1 MEQGSK
7 SSSGYYIALLPFI
20 ESEIKV
26 IMRQIQ
32 ASEITDTV
40 ARLCIEACHVLPRDL
55 IQGFERAAETEVS
68 PLGKSV
74 LLKLIDN
81 DRIARTNQV
90 PVCHDTGLTI
100 VYIEIGQE
108 VHVVGGGFQDAVQ
121 AGVRKGYADGYMRK
135 SVVGDPL
142 IRVNTNDN
150 TPAVVHTE
158 IVPGDAIKISVVPKG
173 GGSENWSTMKFLL
186 PGEGAAGVKKFVL
199 DAVKAAGG
207 AACPPLTL
215 GVGIGGSFDKVTE
228 IAKKAIL
235 RDIGDHHREPHIAQL
250 EKELLEEVNKT
261 GIGPQG
267 YGGLNTA
274 LWVAVETYACHIT
287 ALPVAVNIQ
296 CHSGRRSTATI

>member
-1 MEQGSK
+1 LIHYKKTRPEMRE
-7 SSSGYYIALLPFI
+7 LPVQDI
-20 ESEIKV
+20 V
-26 IMRQIQ
+26 
-32 ASEITDTV
+32 DTV
-40 ARLCIEACHVLPRDL
+40 AQLCIDACHKLPPDL
-55 IQGFERAAETEVS
+55 IAGFHQAVAQEIS

-81 DRIARTNQV
+81 DRIAREQNV

-100 VYIEIGQE
+100 VYVSLGQE
-108 VHVVGGGFQDAVQ
+108 VHVVGGAFQEAIQ
-121 AGVRKGYADGYMRK
+121 AGVRKGYAEGYMRK

-142 IRVNTNDN
+142 LRVNTNDN

-158 IVPGDAIKISVVPKG
+158 IVPGDRLHITVLPKG

-186 PGEGAAGVKKFVL
+186 PGEGAEGVKKFVL
-199 DAVKAAGG
+199 DAINTAGG
-207 AACPPLTL
+207 AACPPLTV

-235 RDIGDHHREPHIAQL
+235 RDIGIHHQAPHIAAL
-250 EKELLEEVNKT
+250 ERELLEDINRT

-267 YGGLNTA
+267 YGGVSTA

-296 CHSGRRSTATI
+296 CHAGRRASAEI